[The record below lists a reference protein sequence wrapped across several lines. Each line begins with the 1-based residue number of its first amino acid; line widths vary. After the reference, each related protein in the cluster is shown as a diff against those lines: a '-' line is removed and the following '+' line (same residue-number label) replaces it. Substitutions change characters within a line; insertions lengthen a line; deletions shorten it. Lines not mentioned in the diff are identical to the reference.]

1 MKKFITITSLL
12 VAVGMLFSWEALWL
26 QIGPGHEHAHSHAV
40 GVAFAEEGQKWTC
53 GMHPMI
59 ITDEPGLCP
68 ICNMDLT
75 PLKPESSAGSDSAGD
90 AGGKKQVKYWVA
102 PMDPTYISDQPGK
115 SPMGMDLV
123 PVYEAEGTG
132 GAVIRIDPMTTQN
145 MGLRTTQAVRY
156 NLSRSVRTVG
166 LVAYP
171 EPKQFQ
177 VTTKVDGWVES
188 LLVAEMGQEVTKG
201 EVLLEIYSPE
211 LVTAQEEYLLALK
224 NYDGVKESPF
234 PSIVDGARRLL
245 DASRKR
251 LAYWDISTRQIRQ
264 LEKTRQV
271 NRTLKLLAPFDGIVT
286 HKQVLEGSYIKA
298 GSRLMEIAD
307 IRKIWIQADIYE
319 FELPWVHEGLRAEVE
334 LPYKGETLDGV
345 ISRVYPFVEAKTRTV
360 KARIELDNVNLQLKP
375 DMYVNVRIFGKP
387 IDNALVV
394 PSEAVLR
401 TGSQQTVF
409 VALGDGRFEPR
420 AVKTG
425 LHDDIGHVEVISG
438 LLDGER
444 VVTSAQ
450 FMLDSESKL
459 REAIR
464 KMMQPDEPVTASEP
478 SQEESLE
485 DLFGDDETAA
495 GQENLEDL
503 FK

>member
-1 MKKFITITSLL
+1 MKKLIVVTLL
-12 VAVGMLFSWEALWL
+12 LLAALPLMVLDHIWSPVE
-26 QIGPGHEHAHSHAV
+26 PGHEHSSAV

-68 ICNMDLT
+68 ICNMELT
-75 PLKPESSAGSDSAGD
+75 PLKPEGSSATTSAVGE
-90 AGGKKQVKYWVA
+90 KKVKYWVA

-123 PVYEAEGTG
+123 PVYEGEGTG
-132 GAVIRIDPMTTQN
+132 GSVISIDPTTTQN
-145 MGLRTTQAVRY
+145 MGLRTTQAVRH
-156 NLSRSVRTVG
+156 NLSRSLRTVG

-188 LLVAEMGQEVTKG
+188 LRVSELGQQVNKG
-201 EVLLEIYSPE
+201 QVLLEIYSPD
-211 LVTAQEEYLLALK
+211 LVSAQEEYLLALK
-224 NYDGVKESPF
+224 NLDGVKDSPF

-251 LAYWDISTRQIRQ
+251 LSYWDISSSQIQR
-264 LEKTRQV
+264 LEKSRQV

-286 HKQVLEGSYIKA
+286 QKQVLEGDFIKA
-298 GSRLMEIAD
+298 GTRLMEIAD
-307 IRKIWIQADIYE
+307 IRKVWVQADIYE
-319 FELPWVHEGLRAEVE
+319 YELPWVHEGLSADVE
-334 LPYKGETLDGV
+334 LPYKGEKGETLHGV
-345 ISRVYPFVEAKTRTV
+345 IGRVYPYVEAKTRTV
-360 KARIELDNVNLQLKP
+360 KARIELDNPGLHLKP
-375 DMYVNVRIFGKP
+375 DMYVNVRIYGAP
-387 IDNALVV
+387 IENALVV
-394 PSEAVLR
+394 PSEAVLS
-401 TGSQQTVF
+401 TGAQETVF
-409 VALGDGRFEPR
+409 VSLGDGHFEPR
-420 AVKTG
+420 VVKTG
-425 LHDDIGHVEVISG
+425 LHDDIGHVEIING
-438 LLDGER
+438 LRDGER

-464 KMMQPDEPVTASEP
+464 KMMEPDKPAAAHNV
-478 SQEESLE
+478 SQDDSLE
-485 DLFGDDETAA
+485 DLFGDEKPAES
-495 GQENLEDL
+495 QENLDDL